1 MDSRIFTPIEFY
13 RHLCRSIR
21 AMPVMARS
29 SRKGFVSK
37 AFMEKIMLA
46 VTQVNGCRYCSWFH
60 TRMAMK
66 EGISKTEIHTLLGG
80 DFEGAEENEMLALF
94 YAQHYADTGGH
105 PEEESRKK
113 LYETYGRER
122 ARGIVSSIMVIT
134 VGNIYGI
141 AIDGL
146 MRRLKGKKMKGS
158 KLLYELGIVFGSLL
172 IFPVALVH
180 GLFYGRYSKN
190 I

>member
-1 MDSRIFTPIEFY
+1 MNSRIFSPIEFY
-13 RHLCRSIR
+13 MHLPRAFR

-29 SRKGFVSK
+29 QRKGLISK
-37 AFMEKIMLA
+37 AFTEKIMLG

-60 TRMAMK
+60 SRVALK

-80 DFEGAEENEMLALF
+80 EFEGVSEDEVLALL
-94 YAQHYADTGGH
+94 YAQHYADTNGK
-105 PEEESRKK
+105 PEEGSRKK

-122 ARGIVSSIMVIT
+122 ARGIEASIKAIT

-141 AIDGL
+141 AFDGL
-146 MRRLKGKKMKGS
+146 MRRLKGRKMEGS

-172 IFPVALVH
+172 MFPVALVH
-180 GLFYGRYSKN
+180 GLFFGSDSYSK
-190 I
+190 